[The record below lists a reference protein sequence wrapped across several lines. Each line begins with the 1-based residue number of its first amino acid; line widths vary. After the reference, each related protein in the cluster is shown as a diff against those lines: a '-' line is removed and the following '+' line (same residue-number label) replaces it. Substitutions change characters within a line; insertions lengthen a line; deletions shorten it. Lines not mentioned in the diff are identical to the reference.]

1 MGMFSSFI
9 GKIKKRVIQNK
20 VELAI
25 DDMAGF
31 YDIFGKYL
39 GPNSSAMCK
48 SSFDHVIHAEKF
60 DEMLE
65 GTEMV
70 LNGLQLIVQ
79 GAKTIDVKAIKRENK
94 AIAKASGMDA
104 EMEAYSEKG
113 FDGLKELI
121 ELFIGKAGDRDDLH
135 PDNFKVGDDV
145 TESVKAHP
153 DKWREETPEAVKTFS
168 ENLEKNMRDAS

>member
-1 MGMFSSFI
+1 MGMFDKLF
-9 GKIKKRVIQNK
+9 GNVKKRFIKDKMNNAVDSVFGAYGVFGQHLEDVGSKCTKNSIK
-20 VELAI
+20 HVVE
-25 DDMAGF
+25 
-31 YDIFGKYL
+31 
-39 GPNSSAMCK
+39 
-48 SSFDHVIHAEKF
+48 AEKF
-60 DEMLE
+60 DDMLK
-65 GTEMV
+65 GAEMV
-70 LNGLQLIVQ
+70 LNGLQLVIQ

>member
-1 MGMFSSFI
+1 
-9 GKIKKRVIQNK
+9 
-20 VELAI
+20 
-25 DDMAGF
+25 MAGF

-79 GAKTIDVKAIKRENK
+79 GAKTIDVKAIERDNA
-94 AIAKASGMDA
+94 AISKASGAD
-104 EMEAYSEKG
+104 EEVKAYSKNG
-113 FDGLKELI
+113 FDNIRALISFFKE
-121 ELFIGKAGDRDDLH
+121 
-135 PDNFKVGDDV
+135 GDDV
-145 TESVKAHP
+145 P
-153 DKWREETPEAVKTFS
+153 DAVLAFE
-168 ENLEKNMRDAS
+168 ENLEKNMQDSRTDITDEECLRDAS